1 VIMEKGAEEDDCA
14 LPTPKAALKEEEE
27 RQEHWYRQLVVG
39 FIVTVAAMGEDGFVH
54 STITV

>member
-1 VIMEKGAEEDDCA
+1 MEKGAEEDDCA